1 MTLAALL
8 DNSAWARLASTHLS
22 PKRRSEIADQIEA
35 GAIAVCLPFLL
46 EAGYSAR
53 SAGDHRDLVDQLRAL
68 PYLGIDDRVEARAVD
83 AQAELARAGHHRL
96 PPVDLLIASL
106 AERYGIGV
114 LHYDRDYDVIRRK
127 TSLEFESIWLA
138 RRGRL

>member
-1 MTLAALL
+1 MTPAALL
-8 DNSAWARLASTHLS
+8 DNSAWARLASPGLP
-22 PKRRSEIADQIEA
+22 PKRRSEIADQVEA

-53 SAGDHRDLVDQLRAL
+53 TTDEHRDLVDQLRAL
-68 PYLGIDDRVEARAVD
+68 PYLAIDDRVEARAVD
-83 AQAELARAGHHRL
+83 AQVELARAGHHRL
-96 PPVDLLIASL
+96 PPVDLLVASL
-106 AERYGIGV
+106 AERYGVGI

-127 TSLEFESIWLA
+127 TSLEFDSIWLA